1 MAVSRVH
8 GSIVVIHRSLKV
20 KIFLGSFCS
29 ESFPWLFITDS
40 LSILWLR
47 KKFCSGFESV
57 RAVKMPAHV
66 LKVVFVSGLQK
77 LREIIGLKLGKKI
90 TLTFPVSVF
99 LDTQ

>member
-1 MAVSRVH
+1 
-8 GSIVVIHRSLKV
+8 
-20 KIFLGSFCS
+20 
-29 ESFPWLFITDS
+29 
-40 LSILWLR
+40 
-47 KKFCSGFESV
+47 
-57 RAVKMPAHV
+57 MPAHV